1 MTNPMQ
7 VMRDRAL
14 ALNKLGLAIVPLYPE
29 DTMVNGKLKTRK
41 SPMRSQKEPLITA
54 TAITGFWYDTR
65 PGLPPLI
72 GIVSGLSNP
81 PLIFLDIDIHGDKNG
96 YVTLDRAGLEIPETT
111 VRYTSESGKGEH
123 LWFKVPAKALGLD
136 LTARSAF
143 TYNDIELDGVD
154 NRVGIGYLHFPDE
167 APIPTQE
174 DIDELPDAEDWIWET
189 SISTRS
195 ENSEATKFE
204 GKPSAWMDALEA
216 TTDGPYAKGVEIAL
230 SKVMSD
236 VMQSKDISYDTM
248 RDTQYALVREGAKG
262 SSGSY
267 QAIKWLESQYL
278 RPPFNTPE
286 FQTKWTNALENAI
299 RKFGVAEQE
308 VEPKESLD
316 KYFVIDSKGKRKQF
330 KAHTFAT
337 DLAETTAID
346 GAGAFWSYEN
356 GVWTYNKDVHTIAL
370 TSMFENSYQPSWSN
384 LVHDHLRSMLSLQ
397 KKVIKDIPDSSLIN
411 VQNGMFNWKTGELL
425 PHDQKYM
432 STVQLNVS
440 YDPSATCPNFD
451 KWLSE
456 TLPGDEQL
464 GLEVIGYMMMSGN
477 PFHIVPLTVG
487 SGRNG
492 KSTYLRII
500 EKMIGER
507 NISGLDL
514 NQITTDKFAP
524 VAMYGKLAN
533 ICPDIHQKHLSN
545 TGMLKRVTGGDSIQ
559 GERKGQDSFQ
569 FTPWATLIFSTNELW
584 SSSDTSDA
592 YFERWLPIPFNQK
605 FSANGKFDENILY
618 AEINGIFN
626 KAMAA
631 LRTVHK
637 NHGFTKS
644 ESQQKLE
651 SEFLLSAD
659 PVMQWLSDPDY
670 VSVADPNTTD
680 TTIRTKKTDLFISYQ
695 AYRKGRT
702 NGLDRKK
709 FYESLEKKGYKKV
722 NPGNVEHF
730 VGIKTKPIDLFGEV
744 DTAVTPS
751 ITIKEYN
758 NF

>member
-1 MTNPMQ
+1 MN
-7 VMRDRAL
+7 
-14 ALNKLGLAIVPLYPE
+14 
-29 DTMVNGKLKTRK
+29 TRK
-41 SPMRSQKEPLITA
+41 QAQDAIANGLGIIPTKDKRPSVSQDKPITEHN
-54 TAITGFWYDTR
+54 TTLLDSYWYASR
-65 PGLPPLI
+65 AEMPAVGVVAE
-72 GIVSGLSNP
+72 VSGLM
-81 PLIFLDIDIHGDKNG
+81 FLDIDVKNDVNG
-96 YVTLDRAGLEIPETT
+96 FVTLENAGLEIPETPVSYKST
-111 VRYTSESGKGEH
+111 SGKGAHYWYRAPSES
-123 LWFKVPAKALGLD
+123 LGKVTSHANIPYIGHKLA
-136 LTARSAF
+136 
-143 TYNDIELDGVD
+143 GVD
-154 NRVGIGYLHFPDE
+154 NRVGNGYVVLPADFEIPSREVLESLPLAPEWLWKESVKTE
-167 APIPTQE
+167 A
-174 DIDELPDAEDWIWET
+174 
-189 SISTRS
+189 
-195 ENSEATKFE
+195 SEATKYDGDHTE
-204 GKPSAWMDALEA
+204 WLDNLVKS
-216 TTDGPYAKGVEIAL
+216 TDGEMSPDVQNIL
-230 SKVMSD
+230 SRIPFMMD
-236 VMQSKDISYDTM
+236 HDIM
-248 RDTQYALVREGAKG
+248 RNLQCALVKEGAKG
-262 SSGSY
+262 SKGS
-267 QAIKWLESQYL
+267 ATALATL
-278 RPPFNTPE
+278 RSAFLRNEFNTPE
-286 FQTKWTNALENAI
+286 YQREWDNALQGAI
-299 RKFGVAEQE
+299 EKYGTFSEELVDQS
-308 VEPKESLD
+308 SLD
-316 KYFVIDSKGKRKQF
+316 KYFAMDSKGKRKQF

-337 DLAETTAID
+337 DLAEDTAID

-356 GVWTYNKDVHTIAL
+356 GVWNYNKDTHIKTL
-370 TSMFENSYQPSWSN
+370 TSTFGDSYQISWST
-384 LVHDHLRSMLSLQ
+384 LVHDHLKSILALEG
-397 KKVIKDIPDSSLIN
+397 KVILDEPDKYLIN
-411 VQNGMFNWKTGELL
+411 VQNGMYNWKTGHKVD
-425 PHDQKYM
+425 HDQKYL

-477 PFHIVPLTVG
+477 PFHTVPLLVG

-500 EKMIGER
+500 EKMIGDR

-514 NQITTDKFAP
+514 NQLSTDKFAP

-605 FSANGKFDENILY
+605 FSANGTFDENILY
-618 AEINGIFN
+618 SEMNGIFN

-631 LRTVHK
+631 LRNLHK
-637 NHGFTKS
+637 NHGFSKS
-644 ESQQKLE
+644 DSQKKLE
-651 SEFLLSAD
+651 AEFLLSAD

-670 VSVADPNTTD
+670 V
-680 TTIRTKKTDLFISYQ
+680 TIANPEETNVSIRSKKTDLFISYQ

-709 FYESLEKKGYKKV
+709 FYESLEKKGYKKI

-730 VGIKTKPIDLFGEV
+730 VGIQTKSIDMFGEV
-744 DTAVTPS
+744 SSYDPQV
-751 ITIKEYN
+751 TIKDYTN